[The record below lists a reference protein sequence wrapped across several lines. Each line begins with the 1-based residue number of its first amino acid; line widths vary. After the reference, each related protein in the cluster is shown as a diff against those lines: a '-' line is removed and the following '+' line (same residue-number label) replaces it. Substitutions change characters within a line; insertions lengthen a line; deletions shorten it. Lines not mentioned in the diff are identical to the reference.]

1 MIRGRKGIFQRG
13 LGMTK
18 KDEVFDY
25 MVMCAQKCGTEDKV
39 FNTQEL
45 AEELQMQRSNLST
58 LLNDLVMEGK
68 LEKLQGRP
76 VPYRIANRPGSGSS
90 EESCFKELL
99 GYNGSLKN
107 VTRLAKAAILYP
119 EHSLNTLIVGPG
131 GSGKTYFAY
140 LMYRFAKE
148 KGVIADDAPF
158 IRFNCRYYEGQDEEI
173 RISLFG
179 RSSNDCES
187 ALQKARGGILVV
199 DHIDLLPVRARDMLL
214 ELLEDEGKNSR
225 DTILIC
231 AVNDN
236 AKQSLLHAY
245 AAKFSVRI
253 DLPSLKA
260 RRLEERFALVQNFFV
275 EEAARMDKP
284 VKVNAELLRCMLLCR
299 CENNVKQLKSDIKI
313 GCANAY
319 VREFNENTD
328 ELYIY
333 MNDMP
338 SIVRQGLLYYKD
350 FYDEV
355 EGLIPKNYSYAFSK
369 TATIERTLEKNEN
382 PGEERESIYDMID
395 RKAAELR
402 GRGIT
407 DKEASSI
414 INAELEYDMKQLVH
428 RMNGKSVNRE
438 SLLKIV
444 DRRIVAMV
452 EEFLREASL
461 RFGRVYPES
470 IFYGLCLHLSATL
483 ERANVVQRLSNSR
496 VMETVENH
504 REEYAFCMKFST
516 EVEREF
522 NVQLSIDEVVFIT
535 MFICNNTIYDKPVNK
550 PVILLAMHGRSTASS
565 MADVV
570 NSLVKGNN
578 TYAFDMPL
586 SMDMHEAY
594 NELKARIMEVD
605 KGQGILLL
613 YDMGSLRTMAE
624 MIMRECGVRI
634 RMLEMPGALI
644 ALDSSRKASCL
655 TSLDELY
662 DKVAKTFQDSYQQ
675 MTESY
680 ARQCK
685 HKIII
690 TLCMSG
696 KGAAVSMKSYLE
708 KHIQMEE
715 VDIIPLAISDR
726 KQLLGEVNRL
736 RQEQEILYVIG
747 TYDPQLHGIPFI
759 SVTRLFD
766 TPVDKLDVLL
776 AVSNVEAIA
785 QVDYD
790 AIYAYLSEQLEGL
803 DMKKLRNYLPKAIAR
818 IKRAAHGLSQ
828 DQELGLFL
836 HIACAIQRML
846 MKGKMPVTM
855 NRDSLIGRNKRLYND
870 LRDILQ
876 TLEKAFGIRFSDD
889 ELAYIIAIIKQI

>member
-1 MIRGRKGIFQRG
+1 
-13 LGMTK
+13 MTK
-18 KDEVFDY
+18 KNEVFDY
-25 MVMCAQKCGTEDKV
+25 MIMYAQKSGTENYI
-39 FNTQEL
+39 FNTLEL
-45 AEELQMQRSNLST
+45 AEALQMQRSNLSS
-58 LLNDLVMEGK
+58 LLNDLVAEGK
-68 LEKLQGRP
+68 LEKLPGRP
-76 VPYRIANRPGSGSS
+76 VPYRIANQSVSCDN

-107 VTRLAKAAILYP
+107 VTKLAKAAILYP
-119 EHSLNTLIVGPG
+119 EHSLNTLIIGPS

-140 LMYRFAKE
+140 LMYQFAKE
-148 KGVIADDAPF
+148 KSVIAEDAPF
-158 IRFNCRYYEGQDEEI
+158 IRFNCHYYEGQDEEI
-173 RISLFG
+173 LIRLFG
-179 RSSNDCES
+179 RNNTDHEC
-187 ALQKARGGILVV
+187 AIQKAKGGILVI
-199 DHIDLLPVRARDMLL
+199 DHIDLLPAKARDILL
-214 ELLEDEGKNSR
+214 ELLEGEKKDIQN
-225 DTILIC
+225 TILIC
-231 AVNDN
+231 VVNDN
-236 AKQSLLHAY
+236 VKQSLLDAY

-260 RRLEERFALVQNFFV
+260 RRLEERFALVQSFFI
-275 EEAARMDKP
+275 EEATRMDKS
-284 VKVNAELLRCMLLCR
+284 VKVNAELLRCMLLYR
-299 CENNVKQLKSDIKI
+299 CKNNVKQLKSDIKL

-319 VREFNENTD
+319 VREFNENME

-338 SIVRQGLLYYKD
+338 PIVRQGLLYYKD
-350 FYDEV
+350 FYEQI
-355 EGLIPKNYSYAFSK
+355 ENLIPKNYSYTFSK
-369 TATIERTLEKNEN
+369 TATIERTLEKNKNNNEN
-382 PGEERESIYDMID
+382 RESIYDMID

-407 DKEASSI
+407 NKEASSI

-428 RMNGKSVNRE
+428 QMSENNVNRE
-438 SLLKIV
+438 SLLKVV
-444 DRRIVAMV
+444 DRRIVTMV
-452 EEFLREASL
+452 DRFLEEASL

-483 ERANVVQRLSNSR
+483 ERSNTIQRLSNSR
-496 VMETVENH
+496 VMETIENH
-504 REEYAFCMKFST
+504 REEYVFCMKFST
-516 EVEREF
+516 EIEKEF

-535 MFICNNTIYDKPVNK
+535 MFICNNTIYDKPINK

-565 MADVV
+565 IADVV

-594 NELKARIMEVD
+594 NELKAQILEID

-613 YDMGSLRTMAE
+613 YDMGSLQTMAE
-624 MIMRECGVRI
+624 MIMKECGIRI
-634 RMLEMPGALI
+634 RMLEIPGTLI

-662 DKVAKTFQDSYQQ
+662 DKVAKTFQNSYQQ

-680 ARQCK
+680 TRQSK

-696 KGAAVSMKSYLE
+696 NGAAVSMKSYLE
-708 KHIQMEE
+708 KHLKTAE
-715 VDIIPLAISDR
+715 VDIIPLAISNR

-747 TYDPQLHGIPFI
+747 TYNPQLYGIPFI
-759 SVTRLFD
+759 SITKLFD

-776 AVSNVEAIA
+776 AISNIEMLA

-803 DMKKLRNYLPKAIAR
+803 DIKKLRHNLPKTIAK
-818 IKRAAHGLSQ
+818 IKKAARGLSQ
-828 DQELGLFL
+828 DQELGLFM
-836 HIACAIQRML
+836 HISCAIHRMQK
-846 MKGKMPVTM
+846 KGKMPLTM
-855 NRDSLIGRNKRLYND
+855 NRDTLINRNKRLYHD
-870 LRDILQ
+870 LKNILQILEKVFDIL
-876 TLEKAFGIRFSDD
+876 FSDD
-889 ELAYIIAIIKQI
+889 ELACIIAIIKQL